1 MLRAAKSLY
10 QNTKSMV
17 NGCTELC
24 RDDFITWDDI
34 KNVKK
39 TLDKETWRRDDDDAK
54 STVKWIQSNPKEV
67 VLYQAPAAQPQ
78 FVPFSLVIQRDFQL
92 EWLLRHGNGRCIAID
107 GTANT
112 QKYKVNL
119 CCSSL

>member
-17 NGCTELC
+17 SGCTELC

-54 STVKWIQSNPKEV
+54 STIKWMQVNPKEV
-67 VLYQAPAAQPQ
+67 ILYQALAAQPQ
-78 FVPFSLVIQRDFQL
+78 FVTFF
-92 EWLLRHGNGRCIAID
+92 LLLFNVTFNLNGC
-107 GTANT
+107 
-112 QKYKVNL
+112 
-119 CCSSL
+119 